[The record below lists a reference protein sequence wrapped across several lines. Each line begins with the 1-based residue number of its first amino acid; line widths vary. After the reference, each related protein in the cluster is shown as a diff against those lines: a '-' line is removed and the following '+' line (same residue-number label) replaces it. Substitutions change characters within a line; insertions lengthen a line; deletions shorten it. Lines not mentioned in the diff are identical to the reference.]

1 MVQASR
7 ATQTLALLVLTPP
20 NKMGGTV
27 KAWKQKASTW
37 IKRALIIA
45 GVVLATAIGLFLTYK
60 AVVGFTKSRLRREI
74 ASLQAQVSAPAAAPS
89 GPSPVELALLA
100 KVLNK

>member
-1 MVQASR
+1 
-7 ATQTLALLVLTPP
+7 
-20 NKMGGTV
+20 MGGTV
-27 KAWKQKASTW
+27 KAWKQKVSTW

-45 GVVLATAIGLFLTYK
+45 GVVIATAIGLFLLYK
-60 AVVGFTKSRLRREI
+60 AVVGFTKSKLRKEI
-74 ASLQAQVSAPAAAPS
+74 AMLQAQVSAAPAPS